1 MQFTKI
7 DINNWTRK
15 EYFDHY
21 FDNTPCTYSMTVKLD
36 ISKLKKDGKK
46 LYPTLLYGVT
56 TILNRHEEFRTALD
70 KNGQVGVF
78 SEMLPCYTIFHKETE
93 TFSSIWT
100 EFTADY
106 TEFLQNYQ
114 KDIDAYGERKG
125 MFAKPNPPENTFP
138 VSMIPWTSFEGFN
151 LNLKKGYD
159 YLLPIFTFG
168 KYYEDGGKYYIPL
181 SIQVHH
187 AVCDG
192 FHVCRFLDE
201 LQDLLNKYNPSLSWK
216 RGAARRRQGQ
226 RPSGAVRLMA
236 HKRRGRLLRKPS
248 PLGAQS
254 TFLLL
259 HQRCCGGKVLL
270 RYFLTEKVT
279 KR

>member
-1 MQFTKI
+1 MMQFTKI

-100 EFTADY
+100 EFTMSFSMKPLRSI
-106 TEFLQNYQ
+106 TQ
-114 KDIDAYGERKG
+114 RKQRREIRSRTTIG
-125 MFAKPNPPENTFP
+125 TLKRASRSGF
-138 VSMIPWTSFEGFN
+138 SMRSSSRSATR
-151 LNLKKGYD
+151 
-159 YLLPIFTFG
+159 TT
-168 KYYEDGGKYYIPL
+168 
-181 SIQVHH
+181 
-187 AVCDG
+187 A
-192 FHVCRFLDE
+192 
-201 LQDLLNKYNPSLSWK
+201 
-216 RGAARRRQGQ
+216 AARRRRENGLRQLSKSLPRHFKNGTRTCGCSIRSFIWT
-226 RPSGAVRLMA
+226 RPRPTSI
-236 HKRRGRLLRKPS
+236 
-248 PLGAQS
+248 
-254 TFLLL
+254 
-259 HQRCCGGKVLL
+259 
-270 RYFLTEKVT
+270 
-279 KR
+279 

>member
-78 SEMLPCYTIFHKETE
+78 SEMLPWGGNAYVLNNYFKAMGE
-93 TFSSIWT
+93 FLVST

-201 LQDLLNKYNPSLSWK
+201 LQDLLN
-216 RGAARRRQGQ
+216 
-226 RPSGAVRLMA
+226 
-236 HKRRGRLLRKPS
+236 
-248 PLGAQS
+248 
-254 TFLLL
+254 
-259 HQRCCGGKVLL
+259 
-270 RYFLTEKVT
+270 E
-279 KR
+279 

>member
-1 MQFTKI
+1 MDT
-7 DINNWTRK
+7 K

-151 LNLKKGYD
+151 LNLKKDMTIYCR
-159 YLLPIFTFG
+159 YLRLGSIMRMAENTIFPYRF
-168 KYYEDGGKYYIPL
+168 KCIMPF
-181 SIQVHH
+181 
-187 AVCDG
+187 CDG

-201 LQDLLNKYNPSLSWK
+201 LQDLLNK
-216 RGAARRRQGQ
+216 
-226 RPSGAVRLMA
+226 
-236 HKRRGRLLRKPS
+236 
-248 PLGAQS
+248 
-254 TFLLL
+254 
-259 HQRCCGGKVLL
+259 
-270 RYFLTEKVT
+270 
-279 KR
+279 

>member
-1 MQFTKI
+1 M
-7 DINNWTRK
+7 
-15 EYFDHY
+15 E
-21 FDNTPCTYSMTVKLD
+21 
-36 ISKLKKDGKK
+36 KK

-159 YLLPIFTFG
+159 DLLPIFTFG
-168 KYYEDGGKYYIPL
+168 KYYEDGGKYHIPL

-201 LQDLLNKYNPSLSWK
+201 LQDLLNK
-216 RGAARRRQGQ
+216 
-226 RPSGAVRLMA
+226 
-236 HKRRGRLLRKPS
+236 
-248 PLGAQS
+248 
-254 TFLLL
+254 
-259 HQRCCGGKVLL
+259 
-270 RYFLTEKVT
+270 
-279 KR
+279 

>member
-100 EFTADY
+100 E
-106 TEFLQNYQ
+106 LQQ
-114 KDIDAYGERKG
+114 TI
-125 MFAKPNPPENTFP
+125 
-138 VSMIPWTSFEGFN
+138 
-151 LNLKKGYD
+151 L
-159 YLLPIFTFG
+159 
-168 KYYEDGGKYYIPL
+168 
-181 SIQVHH
+181 
-187 AVCDG
+187 
-192 FHVCRFLDE
+192 RF
-201 LQDLLNKYNPSLSWK
+201 YRTIK
-216 RGAARRRQGQ
+216 RI
-226 RPSGAVRLMA
+226 
-236 HKRRGRLLRKPS
+236 
-248 PLGAQS
+248 
-254 TFLLL
+254 
-259 HQRCCGGKVLL
+259 
-270 RYFLTEKVT
+270 
-279 KR
+279 

>member
-138 VSMIPWTSFEGFN
+138 VSMIPWTSPGKLPASLPSRCRVFTISLPKIMVKAFFKLIYISPIKIKSYKIIIDHN
-151 LNLKKGYD
+151 AHNVKHFRTLQTKKHRTKTID
-159 YLLPIFTFG
+159 APCAVLA
-168 KYYEDGGKYYIPL
+168 
-181 SIQVHH
+181 SI
-187 AVCDG
+187 
-192 FHVCRFLDE
+192 
-201 LQDLLNKYNPSLSWK
+201 
-216 RGAARRRQGQ
+216 
-226 RPSGAVRLMA
+226 
-236 HKRRGRLLRKPS
+236 
-248 PLGAQS
+248 
-254 TFLLL
+254 
-259 HQRCCGGKVLL
+259 
-270 RYFLTEKVT
+270 
-279 KR
+279 

>member
-1 MQFTKI
+1 MMQFTKI

-106 TEFLQNYQ
+106 TEFLQN
-114 KDIDAYGERKG
+114 D
-125 MFAKPNPPENTFP
+125 
-138 VSMIPWTSFEGFN
+138 
-151 LNLKKGYD
+151 
-159 YLLPIFTFG
+159 
-168 KYYEDGGKYYIPL
+168 
-181 SIQVHH
+181 
-187 AVCDG
+187 
-192 FHVCRFLDE
+192 
-201 LQDLLNKYNPSLSWK
+201 
-216 RGAARRRQGQ
+216 
-226 RPSGAVRLMA
+226 
-236 HKRRGRLLRKPS
+236 
-248 PLGAQS
+248 
-254 TFLLL
+254 
-259 HQRCCGGKVLL
+259 KV
-270 RYFLTEKVT
+270 E
-279 KR
+279 

>member
-21 FDNTPCTYSMTVKLD
+21 FGNTPCTYSMTVKLD

-56 TILNRHEEFRTALD
+56 TIINRHEEFRTALD
-70 KNGQVGVF
+70 ENGQVGVF
-78 SEMLPCYTIFHKETE
+78 SEMLPCYTVFHKETE

-114 KDIDAYGERKG
+114 KDIDAFGERMG
-125 MFAKPNPPENTFP
+125 MSAKPNPPENTFP

-168 KYYEDGGKYYIPL
+168 KYYEEGGKYYIPL
-181 SIQVHH
+181 YRHSSYFAGLPCGTFETGRAGSKGNRPCYR
-187 AVCDG
+187 AVYT
-192 FHVCRFLDE
+192 RFFE
-201 LQDLLNKYNPSLSWK
+201 
-216 RGAARRRQGQ
+216 
-226 RPSGAVRLMA
+226 
-236 HKRRGRLLRKPS
+236 
-248 PLGAQS
+248 
-254 TFLLL
+254 
-259 HQRCCGGKVLL
+259 
-270 RYFLTEKVT
+270 YFCKADQC
-279 KR
+279 

>member
-1 MQFTKI
+1 MMQFTKI

-151 LNLKKGYD
+151 LNLKKDMTIYCR
-159 YLLPIFTFG
+159 YLRLGSIMRMAENTIFPYRFKCIMQCVMDFISAG
-168 KYYEDGGKYYIPL
+168 L
-181 SIQVHH
+181 SMN
-187 AVCDG
+187 CK
-192 FHVCRFLDE
+192 
-201 LQDLLNKYNPSLSWK
+201 N
-216 RGAARRRQGQ
+216 
-226 RPSGAVRLMA
+226 
-236 HKRRGRLLRKPS
+236 
-248 PLGAQS
+248 
-254 TFLLL
+254 
-259 HQRCCGGKVLL
+259 
-270 RYFLTEKVT
+270 
-279 KR
+279 

>member
-151 LNLKKGYD
+151 LNLKKDMTIYCR
-159 YLLPIFTFG
+159 YLRLGSIMRMAENTIFPYRFKCIMPFVTAFMF
-168 KYYEDGGKYYIPL
+168 
-181 SIQVHH
+181 
-187 AVCDG
+187 AVFWMNYKTC
-192 FHVCRFLDE
+192 
-201 LQDLLNKYNPSLSWK
+201 
-216 RGAARRRQGQ
+216 
-226 RPSGAVRLMA
+226 
-236 HKRRGRLLRKPS
+236 
-248 PLGAQS
+248 
-254 TFLLL
+254 
-259 HQRCCGGKVLL
+259 
-270 RYFLTEKVT
+270 
-279 KR
+279 

>member
-151 LNLKKGYD
+151 LNLKKDMTIYCR
-159 YLLPIFTFG
+159 YLRLGSIMRMAENTIFPYRFKCIMPFVMAFMFAVFG
-168 KYYEDGGKYYIPL
+168 
-181 SIQVHH
+181 
-187 AVCDG
+187 
-192 FHVCRFLDE
+192 
-201 LQDLLNKYNPSLSWK
+201 
-216 RGAARRRQGQ
+216 
-226 RPSGAVRLMA
+226 
-236 HKRRGRLLRKPS
+236 
-248 PLGAQS
+248 
-254 TFLLL
+254 
-259 HQRCCGGKVLL
+259 
-270 RYFLTEKVT
+270 
-279 KR
+279 

>member
-21 FDNTPCTYSMTVKLD
+21 FGNTPCTYSMTVKLD

-56 TILNRHEEFRTALD
+56 TIINRHEEFRTALD
-70 KNGQVGVF
+70 ENGQVGVF
-78 SEMLPCYTIFHKETE
+78 SEMLPCYTVFHKETE

-114 KDIDAYGERKG
+114 KDIDAFGERMG
-125 MFAKPNPPENTFP
+125 MSAKPNPPENTFP

-168 KYYEDGGKYYIPL
+168 KYYEEGGKYYIPFIL
-181 SIQVHH
+181 SVESSASCGASFPVSALINISIEWAKHKNLHGLMLETQDNNLIACKFYHNCGFKIGSVDTMLYANFENNFEK
-187 AVCDG
+187 AV
-192 FHVCRFLDE
+192 FWYLRF
-201 LQDLLNKYNPSLSWK
+201 
-216 RGAARRRQGQ
+216 
-226 RPSGAVRLMA
+226 
-236 HKRRGRLLRKPS
+236 
-248 PLGAQS
+248 
-254 TFLLL
+254 
-259 HQRCCGGKVLL
+259 
-270 RYFLTEKVT
+270 
-279 KR
+279 

>member
-1 MQFTKI
+1 MMQFTKI

-151 LNLKKGYD
+151 LNLKKDMTIYCR
-159 YLLPIFTFG
+159 YLRLGSIMRMAENTIFPYRF
-168 KYYEDGGKYYIPL
+168 KCIMPF
-181 SIQVHH
+181 VMAFMF
-187 AVCDG
+187 AVFWMNYKTC
-192 FHVCRFLDE
+192 
-201 LQDLLNKYNPSLSWK
+201 
-216 RGAARRRQGQ
+216 
-226 RPSGAVRLMA
+226 
-236 HKRRGRLLRKPS
+236 
-248 PLGAQS
+248 
-254 TFLLL
+254 
-259 HQRCCGGKVLL
+259 
-270 RYFLTEKVT
+270 
-279 KR
+279 

>member
-159 YLLPIFTFG
+159 YLCRYLRLGSIMRMAENTIFPYRF
-168 KYYEDGGKYYIPL
+168 KCIMPF
-181 SIQVHH
+181 VMAFMF
-187 AVCDG
+187 AV
-192 FHVCRFLDE
+192 FLDE
-201 LQDLLNKYNPSLSWK
+201 LQDLLNK
-216 RGAARRRQGQ
+216 
-226 RPSGAVRLMA
+226 
-236 HKRRGRLLRKPS
+236 
-248 PLGAQS
+248 
-254 TFLLL
+254 
-259 HQRCCGGKVLL
+259 
-270 RYFLTEKVT
+270 
-279 KR
+279 

>member
-1 MQFTKI
+1 MMQFTKI

-21 FDNTPCTYSMTVKLD
+21 FGNTPCTYSMTVKLD

-56 TILNRHEEFRTALD
+56 TIINRHEEFRTALD
-70 KNGQVGVF
+70 ENGQVGVF
-78 SEMLPCYTIFHKETE
+78 SEMLPCYTVFHKETE

-114 KDIDAYGERKG
+114 KDIDAFGERMG
-125 MFAKPNPPENTFP
+125 MSAKPNPPENTFP

-168 KYYEDGGKYYIPL
+168 KYYEEGGKYYIPL

-201 LQDLLNKYNPSLSWK
+201 LQPPAPGGEGWRWCLGEECGARRYRS
-216 RGAARRRQGQ
+216 RAARLPRRQRRILGTEWLPAGGPGVP
-226 RPSGAVRLMA
+226 RPGP
-236 HKRRGRLLRKPS
+236 RRDLRW
-248 PLGAQS
+248 
-254 TFLLL
+254 
-259 HQRCCGGKVLL
+259 
-270 RYFLTEKVT
+270 
-279 KR
+279 

>member
-151 LNLKKGYD
+151 LNLKKDMTIYCR
-159 YLLPIFTFG
+159 YLRLGSIMRMAENTIFPYRF
-168 KYYEDGGKYYIPL
+168 KCIMPF
-181 SIQVHH
+181 VMAFMF
-187 AVCDG
+187 AVFWMNYKTC
-192 FHVCRFLDE
+192 
-201 LQDLLNKYNPSLSWK
+201 
-216 RGAARRRQGQ
+216 
-226 RPSGAVRLMA
+226 
-236 HKRRGRLLRKPS
+236 
-248 PLGAQS
+248 
-254 TFLLL
+254 
-259 HQRCCGGKVLL
+259 
-270 RYFLTEKVT
+270 
-279 KR
+279 

>member
-21 FDNTPCTYSMTVKLD
+21 FGNTPCTYSMTVKLD

-151 LNLKKGYD
+151 LNLKKDMTIYCR
-159 YLLPIFTFG
+159 YLRLGSIMRMAENTIFPYRF
-168 KYYEDGGKYYIPL
+168 KCIMPF
-181 SIQVHH
+181 VMAFMF
-187 AVCDG
+187 AVFWMNYKTC
-192 FHVCRFLDE
+192 
-201 LQDLLNKYNPSLSWK
+201 
-216 RGAARRRQGQ
+216 
-226 RPSGAVRLMA
+226 
-236 HKRRGRLLRKPS
+236 
-248 PLGAQS
+248 
-254 TFLLL
+254 
-259 HQRCCGGKVLL
+259 
-270 RYFLTEKVT
+270 
-279 KR
+279 